1 MGLKGTW
8 PQMSGQLELPLGGRG
23 EAPSHE
29 RSEEVPMAAH
39 ETGSSGRRPAL
50 EYLGWPPHDSLS
62 EPPGA
67 DPHAG
72 WCGLSITHKY
82 HTESPSSSP
91 PSSLPVAS
99 SLSIE

>member
-39 ETGSSGRRPAL
+39 ETGSSGRRPAWSTSAGHL
-50 EYLGWPPHDSLS
+50 TIHFLNRPVRTRMPGGVAFLLPTSIILS
-62 EPPGA
+62 RQVPA
-67 DPHAG
+67 LRQV
-72 WCGLSITHKY
+72 CQ
-82 HTESPSSSP
+82 
-91 PSSLPVAS
+91 SLPAS
-99 SLSIE
+99 P